1 MSINEIRD
9 IFDTLITGLD
19 EAGIAQRVQKLEG
32 YMDEILELNQHI
44 NLTAIT
50 DRTEFIRKHY
60 ADSLLCAG
68 HPEFRSAQSVIDV
81 GTGGGFPGVPLAIVF
96 PEKEFVLI
104 DSLNKRIRIINDL
117 CAKLGIAN
125 VRAVHGRAEELAR
138 RKEMRESFDLC
149 VSRAVANMSTLS
161 EYCLPFVKVGG
172 YFMAYK
178 GPDCDRELAEAE
190 NAVRALGGR
199 VDRIESP
206 SADGL
211 DFDHRNLSTG
221 GSLSPQYSATSC
233 FASSDSVDSAP
244 IYAFSGS
251 IGESDISMNDRILTA
266 ITSVSILPV
275 VEQIYFIR
283 FISFPFINNFQ
294 WSCRISGCIYHL

>member
-9 IFDTLITGLD
+9 IFDTLITGID
-19 EAGIAQRVQKLEG
+19 ETGIAQRVQKLEG
-32 YMDEILELNQHI
+32 YMDGILELNQHI
-44 NLTAIT
+44 NLTTIT

-68 HPEFRSAQSVIDV
+68 YPEFRSAQSVIDV

-138 RKEMRESFDLC
+138 RKDMRESFDLC

-172 YFMAYK
+172 CFMAYK

-190 NAVRALGGR
+190 NAVRLLGGR

-211 DFDHRNLSTG
+211 DFDHRIIVISKEKNTMSKFPRKAGTP
-221 GSLSPQYSATSC
+221 SKE
-233 FASSDSVDSAP
+233 P
-244 IYAFSGS
+244 IK
-251 IGESDISMNDRILTA
+251 
-266 ITSVSILPV
+266 
-275 VEQIYFIR
+275 
-283 FISFPFINNFQ
+283 
-294 WSCRISGCIYHL
+294 